1 MKVSFFLPALAGHA
15 FQQTALI
22 GMLPVLSQ
30 ELGLSQTRIG
40 WAVAAGMAAAAVA
53 LPFLGRLGGQVVL
66 LGGLIGLLSANVA
79 LIALIGAPD
88 GVMVPTVALGALIAV
103 RSIQG
108 ISAAGLIML
117 AQQASVRRHGTTG
130 VLGKVQSM
138 GGVGRILGAVLI
150 GPLTAVSPLL
160 PLLPAAIGTSISLA
174 LVRRAALPPLR
185 RTIRPPRLVAFR
197 ATILT
202 QVAVGTSQIGLAPL
216 LGARLADGAVGAT
229 ALAGICLACA
239 NLGLLLAL
247 RLVAPRARRPHA
259 RYAAL
264 CLALAAGAV
273 PFADSLLVFAGLSL
287 LIGGSTALLFTL
299 SLSDLMTREDYAQ
312 LQVTGWNG
320 AIQIASLAAGV
331 ALGAALV
338 AVSPAAPFALAALS
352 GVALAVSPPT
362 S

>member
-30 ELGLSQTRIG
+30 ELGLSQPQIG
-40 WAVAAGMAAAAVA
+40 WAVAAGMATAALA

-66 LGGLIGLLSANVA
+66 FGGLIGLLSANIA
-79 LIALIGAPD
+79 LIALVGAP
-88 GVMVPTVALGALIAV
+88 GGIMAPSLALTSLIAI
-103 RSIQG
+103 RSVQG
-108 ISAAGLIML
+108 LSAAGLLML
-117 AQQASVRRHGTTG
+117 AQQASVRPTGTARI
-130 VLGKVQSM
+130 LGKVQSM
-138 GGVGRILGAVLI
+138 GGIGRILGALLL
-150 GPLTAVSPLL
+150 GPLAAISPLL
-160 PLLPAAIGTSISLA
+160 PLFPAAIGTIISLA
-174 LVRRAALPPLR
+174 LVRRAGLPSLR
-185 RTIRPPRLVAFR
+185 TSFRPPRLLAFR

-202 QVAVGTSQIGLAPL
+202 QMAVGASQIGLAPL
-216 LGARLADGAVGAT
+216 LSARLADGAIGAT
-229 ALAGICLACA
+229 ALAGICLASA

-247 RLVAPRARRPHA
+247 RLIAPRARRSHA
-259 RYAAL
+259 RYGAL

-273 PFADSLLVFAGLSL
+273 PFADSLIVFASLSL

-331 ALGAALV
+331 AFGAAFV

-352 GVALAVSPPT
+352 GVALAVSP
-362 S
+362 SKS